1 MRVHASVRILLDD
14 VNQRSR
20 NALDRIHLVHLHHH
34 RVGLRRRYLS
44 SVCCVLS
51 VSVRLFTHV
60 HVEGHDVSAARKLLA
75 LWFDREI
82 IQRHLP
88 RTNKV
93 FCETKTEN
101 CGMRG
106 VLPNKKRSV
115 VKQTGIA
122 KHFLQS
128 RGDIYRGGNKRI
140 STVLADVV
148 EVERIVLN
156 DLGHRGDVYAL
167 LPPSQNTLQ
176 HDSIRV
182 SEGLA
187 VAFTEQKCGQFG

>member
-1 MRVHASVRILLDD
+1 MRNSRFAGNTTRI
-14 VNQRSR
+14 
-20 NALDRIHLVHLHHH
+20 
-34 RVGLRRRYLS
+34 
-44 SVCCVLS
+44 
-51 VSVRLFTHV
+51 
-60 HVEGHDVSAARKLLA
+60 
-75 LWFDREI
+75 
-82 IQRHLP
+82 
-88 RTNKV
+88 
-93 FCETKTEN
+93 EN

-106 VLPNKKRSV
+106 VLPSKKGSV

-122 KHFLQS
+122 KYFFQS
-128 RGDIYRGGNKRI
+128 RGNVYRGGNKRI

-148 EVERIVLN
+148 EVECIVLN
-156 DLGHRGDVYAL
+156 DLGYRGDVYAL

>member
-1 MRVHASVRILLDD
+1 MRNSRFAGNTTRI
-14 VNQRSR
+14 
-20 NALDRIHLVHLHHH
+20 
-34 RVGLRRRYLS
+34 
-44 SVCCVLS
+44 
-51 VSVRLFTHV
+51 
-60 HVEGHDVSAARKLLA
+60 
-75 LWFDREI
+75 
-82 IQRHLP
+82 
-88 RTNKV
+88 
-93 FCETKTEN
+93 EN

-106 VLPNKKRSV
+106 VLPSKKRSV

-122 KHFLQS
+122 KCCLQ
-128 RGDIYRGGNKRI
+128 GGGNVYRGGNKRI

>member
-1 MRVHASVRILLDD
+1 MRI
-14 VNQRSR
+14 
-20 NALDRIHLVHLHHH
+20 
-34 RVGLRRRYLS
+34 
-44 SVCCVLS
+44 
-51 VSVRLFTHV
+51 
-60 HVEGHDVSAARKLLA
+60 
-75 LWFDREI
+75 
-82 IQRHLP
+82 
-88 RTNKV
+88 
-93 FCETKTEN
+93 EN

-106 VLPNKKRSV
+106 VLPSKKRSV

-122 KHFLQS
+122 KCCLQS

-148 EVERIVLN
+148 EVEQIVLN

-176 HDSIRV
+176 NDSSRV

-187 VAFTEQKCGQFG
+187 VIFTEEEFGQFG

>member
-1 MRVHASVRILLDD
+1 M
-14 VNQRSR
+14 NQRSR

-34 RVGLRRRYLS
+34 RVGLRGRYLS

-51 VSVRLFTHV
+51 VSACLFTHV
-60 HVEGHDVSAARKLLA
+60 HVEGHDVSAAWKLLA
-75 LWFDREI
+75 LRFDREV

-93 FCETKTEN
+93 SCETKTEN

-106 VLPNKKRSV
+106 VLPSKKRSV
-115 VKQTGIA
+115 VKQTSIA
-122 KHFLQS
+122 KYCLQG

-148 EVERIVLN
+148 EVECIVLV
-156 DLGHRGDVYAL
+156 DFGYRGDVYGL

-176 HDSIRV
+176 HDSSRV

-187 VAFTEQKCGQFG
+187 VAFTEEECGQFG

>member
-93 FCETKTEN
+93 SCETKTEN

-106 VLPNKKRSV
+106 VLPSKKGSV
-115 VKQTGIA
+115 VKQTGIT
-122 KHFLQS
+122 KCCLQG
-128 RGDIYRGGNKRI
+128 RGNVYRGGNKRI
-140 STVLADVV
+140 STVFADVV
-148 EVERIVLN
+148 EVECIVLN
-156 DLGHRGDVYAL
+156 DLGYRGDVYAL
-167 LPPSQNTLQ
+167 LPPSHNTLQ
-176 HDSIRV
+176 NDSIRV
-182 SEGLA
+182 SEGLT
-187 VAFTEQKCGQFG
+187 VVFSEQKSGQFG